1 MVPAP
6 ARSEATGDARPLLR
20 GVLHQAAAWYTLG
33 AGSVLVAV
41 CPDGRAAVAVGVY
54 VLSLVALFAASA
66 VYHRV
71 QWKDPSARALMRRI
85 DHASIFVLIAGTYTP
100 VALLGVGGDAGT
112 RLLLQVWGVALA
124 SAILSLVWAKA
135 PKPLLA
141 LLAVAVGWSIVPHGS
156 EVMRL
161 LGPLIWLVLAGG
173 IAYTLGALVY
183 ALRRPDPW
191 PRVFGY
197 HEVFHALTLLGAL
210 LHLVAIVRIVSP

>member
-1 MVPAP
+1 
-6 ARSEATGDARPLLR
+6 
-20 GVLHQAAAWYTLG
+20 
-33 AGSVLVAV
+33 VAV
-41 CPDGRAAVAVGVY
+41 CPDRRAAAAVGVY

-71 QWKDPSARALMRRI
+71 QWKDPSARALMRRV

-100 VALLGVGGDAGT
+100 VALLGVGGEAGT
-112 RLLLQVWGVALA
+112 RLLFQVWAAALA
-124 SAILSLVWAKA
+124 SAILSLLWAKA

-161 LGPLIWLVLAGG
+161 LGSLIWLVLAGG
-173 IAYTLGALVY
+173 VAYTLGAIVY

-210 LHLVAIVRIVSP
+210 LHLGAVVQIVRP